1 MTNNKNTITKCLFP
15 AAGYGTRF
23 LPATKAIPKE
33 MLPIIDK
40 PLLQYAVEEA
50 LEIGIKEIIFITS
63 HAKKAIKRHFLQ
75 NTDLEDSLVK
85 NGKEDFF
92 ESINPKRFKDL
103 KFTFVDQDEQKG
115 LGHAISLAEPF
126 LDKDDEAVAILLP
139 DDLFIAN
146 GKSCLQTLYDLYK
159 ETSNSV
165 IAINEVAENKISN
178 YGVIDASKISRSTFQ
193 IHGIIEKP
201 KLKDA
206 PSNMAVCGR
215 YILSRSIFK
224 SLNNIEPGAGGE
236 LQLTDA
242 IKDLLVSEKVIAS
255 SYKGQKFDC
264 GSKQGFVEATIF
276 LALANKDINKDILK
290 SIQELTN

>member
-1 MTNNKNTITKCLFP
+1 MKPVKKAILP
-15 AAGYGTRF
+15 VAGLGTRF

-40 PLLQYAVEEA
+40 PLVQYAVEEA
-50 LEIGIKEIIFITS
+50 IEIGITEIIFITS
-63 HAKKAIKRHFLQ
+63 HAKKAIERHFLR
-75 NTDLEDSLVK
+75 NIELEKSLLAK
-85 NGKEDFF
+85 SKEEYID
-92 ESINPKRFKDL
+92 SINPKKFKGI
-103 KFTFVDQDEQKG
+103 KFTFIDQHDQKG

-126 LDKDDEAVAILLP
+126 LDEDDEAVAILLP

-146 GKSCLQTLYDLYK
+146 GKSCLKTLSDLYK
-159 ETSNSV
+159 ETSHSV
-165 IAINEVAENKISN
+165 IAINEVAENKLSN
-178 YGVIDASKISRSTFQ
+178 YGVIDASEISGSTFQ

-224 SLNNIEPGAGGE
+224 SLKNIEPGAGGE

-242 IKDLLVSEKVIAS
+242 IKDLLDAEKVIAS
-255 SYKGQKFDC
+255 TYKGQKFDC

-290 SIQELTN
+290 SIQEFIN